1 MELQRDNGTVYADW
15 FLPSR
20 DELTQ
25 LYLNRGVVCGFT
37 TKDYW
42 SSSEGN
48 LFDSWHLFFP
58 NDIPDAEVKTTT
70 LGVRAVRAF

>member
-1 MELQRDNGTVYADW
+1 MEPQRDDGTVYADW

-25 LYLNRGVVCGFT
+25 LYLNRGVVGGFT
-37 TKDYW
+37 ANDYC
-42 SSSEGN
+42 SSSEDN

-58 NDIPDAEVKTTT
+58 NGIPDAEVKTTT
-70 LGVRAVRAF
+70 LGVRSVRVF